1 MRVEFVDEQNAVNP
15 KLITHSVRTM
25 EFRTACTEE
34 CAEQGVNAVR
44 VVILILRMLSQGTI

>member
-44 VVILILRMLSQGTI
+44 VVILILRMLSQGTN